1 MRRTGQLYLR
11 PATGLAAAYGVAV
24 AGKAAAGLLRW
35 VLGYVVG
42 QIPPFITFYPV
53 VLASAAPGGTKPG
66 LLATLLTA
74 LAAPFFFSEPG
85 PPPALPHLTD
95 LVALAIFIAINVA
108 ISLFGGRF
116 RRARQA
122 IQSASARL
130 DRANAELEQKVRDRT
145 AQLQETVAELE
156 HFSYTITHDMRA
168 PLRAMRGFGGILLEQ
183 CADCLHPERREDL
196 RRITDS
202 ADRMDRLITDALQ
215 YSGAVR
221 QRFDLEP
228 VDTDALLRGMPRVLP
243 PVPTAPRANP
253 P

>member
-1 MRRTGQLYLR
+1 MRRTGQLYVL
-11 PATGLAAAYGVAV
+11 PATGLAGAYVVAV
-24 AGKAAAGLLRW
+24 GGTAAAALLRW
-35 VLGYVVG
+35 VLGQVVG

-53 VLASAAPGGTKPG
+53 VLASAALGGTKPG

-74 LAAPFFFSEPG
+74 LAAPCFFIELSPQ
-85 PPPALPHLTD
+85 PALPHLTD

-116 RRARQA
+116 RRAGHA
-122 IQSASARL
+122 MQSASARL

-168 PLRAMRGFGGILLEQ
+168 PLRAMRGFGGILLEE
-183 CADCLHPERREDL
+183 CADCLYPERREDI
-196 RRITDS
+196 RRIVNF

-215 YSGAVR
+215 
-221 QRFDLEP
+221 
-228 VDTDALLRGMPRVLP
+228 
-243 PVPTAPRANP
+243 
-253 P
+253 